1 MANGKF
7 TWTPIGGSLQTYTC
21 AVQYTFASRLQ
32 LSDKTDR
39 GRAIDGTMRT
49 YAFGLKKTYVI
60 AFKNIPLAQVQQLQ
74 TIKEAQ
80 VDVSFYAD
88 GSTLTLTGQWI
99 NAFNFTETA
108 PGLYAGTI
116 QLEEV

>member
-7 TWTPIGGSLQTYTC
+7 TWTPTGGSLQTYIPE
-21 AVQYTFASRLQ
+21 VQYTFASK
-32 LSDKTDR
+32 LSLTDKTDR

-49 YAFGLKKTYVI
+49 YVFGLKKTYVI

-88 GSTLTLTGQWI
+88 GTNLTLPGQWT
-99 NAFNFTETA
+99 NAFNFVETS
-108 PGLYAGTI
+108 PGLYAGNI